1 MGDTRFL
8 HPSFTGTPVL
18 PLFLTQAGVFGK
30 EGDLERRR
38 RRGGDRCPNG
48 RRLRGKHGRGAVAE
62 SPPHSGPNSAPQR
75 YRMIKALCLGL
86 ISIRSW
92 KEFQRKPKYSY
103 TFQGRLQQSL
113 PGANHLLMKSLEN
126 YKHQFTLGA
135 LRT

>member
-1 MGDTRFL
+1 
-8 HPSFTGTPVL
+8 
-18 PLFLTQAGVFGK
+18 
-30 EGDLERRR
+30 
-38 RRGGDRCPNG
+38 
-48 RRLRGKHGRGAVAE
+48 
-62 SPPHSGPNSAPQR
+62 
-75 YRMIKALCLGL
+75 MIKALCLGL

-113 PGANHLLMKSLEN
+113 PAVNHLLMKSLQN